1 MIPLPPIRPRHR
13 RIPFV
18 FLAAS
23 LLPLLVLSS
32 TASMAAATVRQ
43 RPATPPPAPGPERPH
58 ADRVEIL
65 RTEYGVPHIRA
76 EDVGAMGYGLAWVQM
91 EDYGERVLEALVGG
105 RGTAARVLGRDEV
118 EGDFSARLAHRKAVE
133 HYHTLPGDVRDILEG
148 FAAGVNAYVRNHPD
162 RLPPWAP
169 ADFTGHDLAVRD
181 IGSWSRA
188 RARSV
193 LRSMG
198 LEDDLVPGVPADEE
212 EGLNP
217 LDGSNGWAFAPSR
230 TRSGR
235 AILVRNPH
243 LGWDAG
249 YYEVHVTVPND
260 IDFYGDFRIGGVFAV
275 IGGFNRHLGWST
287 TNNAPLLDQAY
298 RVELDPARPDHIR
311 FDGLSIPMTRDEVT
325 VEVLEEDGSISSETR
340 TFWRTPLG
348 PVIHRD
354 AASAIV
360 LRDANEGAVSR
371 GTQYL
376 AMLRSR
382 TREEWE
388 AAMRLNE
395 ISSSNFM
402 YADTWGTIQVVF
414 NARLPRFPHEPAP
427 DSALPARTSDD
438 VWNTLLPWDSLP
450 RHVNPAGGYVH
461 NANDTPHYDNL
472 RQPIP
477 DDRMPRGVPE
487 PRLRLRSQLSGRL
500 AETMGDELTLDQ
512 VLSTKNDVT
521 MLAAERLKPD
531 LVRLAREAAAG
542 GRSVEGAGAG
552 DLRRAADLLDVW
564 DNTAS
569 VDARGAVLFDE
580 WQQVYLEAVPDS
592 LAWRVPWTETAPTWT
607 PTGVG
612 DPEAAVVALGR
623 AMADLRDRWG
633 SWDLP
638 WGEVHRARLGDLDL
652 PAAGCSNRAG
662 CFRILE
668 YQDDEDGKR
677 RVYRGDAWVFGVEFT
692 DPIRAR
698 TILAYGQTDDPRAPH
713 HTDQLELFL
722 DGGYKTV
729 RFEAGEVDAAA
740 VRRYRPGR

>member
-1 MIPLPPIRPRHR
+1 MIRLRPTPFPRRRLASPLLLALVPAL
-13 RIPFV
+13 F
-18 FLAAS
+18 AAS
-23 LLPLLVLSS
+23 GGGVGLVAQTPGGNPAASPL
-32 TASMAAATVRQ
+32 
-43 RPATPPPAPGPERPH
+43 RPH
-58 ADRVEIL
+58 ADRVDIL

-76 EDVGAMGYGLAWVQM
+76 EDLGAMGYGLAWVQM
-91 EDYGERVLEALVGG
+91 EDYGERVLRALVGG
-105 RGTAARVLGRDEV
+105 RGTAARVLGREEV
-118 EGDFSARLAHRKAVE
+118 EGDFSARLAYRKAVE
-133 HYHTLPGDVRDILEG
+133 IYPTLPGDVRDILEG
-148 FAAGVNAYVRNHPD
+148 FAAGVNAYVRNHRD
-162 RLPPWAP
+162 RVPPWAP

-198 LEDDLVPGVPADEE
+198 LDDDLVPGVPAEEE

-230 TRSGR
+230 TRSGQ

-298 RVELDPARPDHIR
+298 RVELDPALGDHIR
-311 FDGLSIPMTRDEVT
+311 FDGISIPMTREEVT
-325 VEVLEEDGSISSETR
+325 VEILEEDGSVSSETR

-354 AASAIV
+354 ATSAIV

-402 YADTWGTIQVVF
+402 YADTWGNIQVVF

-438 VWNTLLPWDSLP
+438 IWNTLLPWDSLP
-450 RHVNPAGGYVH
+450 RHVNPPGGYVH
-461 NANDTPHYDNL
+461 QANDTPHYDNL

-477 DDRMPRGVPE
+477 DDLMPPGVPE

-500 AETMGDELTLDQ
+500 AETMGDDLTLEQ
-512 VLSTKNDVT
+512 VLATKNDVT

-531 LVRLAREAAAG
+531 LVRLAREAAAA
-542 GRSVEGAGAG
+542 GREVDGANAG
-552 DLRRAADLLDVW
+552 DLRRAAELLDGW

-580 WQQVYLEAVPDS
+580 WQQIYLDAVPDS
-592 LAWRVPWTETAPTWT
+592 VAWRVPWTEATPTYT
-607 PTGVG
+607 PTGIG
-612 DPEAAVVALGR
+612 DPEAAVVALGQ
-623 AMADLRDRWG
+623 AMADLRERWG
-633 SWDLP
+633 AWDLP

-668 YQDDEDGKR
+668 FQDDEDGKR
-677 RVYRGDAWVFGVEFT
+677 RVFRGDAWVFGVEFT

-698 TILAYGQTDDPRAPH
+698 TILAYGQTDNPEAPH

-729 RFEAGEVDAAA
+729 RFEPAEVEAAA

>member
-1 MIPLPPIRPRHR
+1 M
-13 RIPFV
+13 
-18 FLAAS
+18 
-23 LLPLLVLSS
+23 LLPALVLPLFV
-32 TASMAAATVRQ
+32 AWEQ
-43 RPATPPPAPGPERPH
+43 GWGQWAPGAGGEPTSPSNPLPH

-76 EDVGAMGYGLAWVQM
+76 EDVGALGYGLAWVQM
-91 EDYGERVLEALVGG
+91 EDYGETVLRGLVSG
-105 RGTAARVLGRDEV
+105 RGTAARTLGREFV
-118 EGDFSARLAHRKAVE
+118 EGDFSSRLAYRKALE
-133 HYHTLPGDVRDILEG
+133 SYHTLSPDIRAILEG
-148 FAAGVNAYVRNHPD
+148 FAEGVNAYVRNHGE
-162 RLPPWAP
+162 RLPDWAP
-169 ADFTGHDLAVRD
+169 SDFTGHDLAVRD

-188 RARSV
+188 RARSI

-198 LEDDLVPGVPADEE
+198 LESDLVPGIPADEE

-235 AILVRNPH
+235 PILVRNPH

-298 RVELDPARPDHIR
+298 RVELDQARPDHIL
-311 FDGLSIPMTRDEVT
+311 FDGTSLPLSREEVT
-325 VEVLEEDGSISSETR
+325 VEILEEDGSLSSETR
-340 TFWRTPLG
+340 SFWRTPLG

-354 AASAIV
+354 AGAAIV

-382 TREEWE
+382 TRQEWE

-402 YADTWGTIQVVF
+402 YADTWGNIQVVF
-414 NARLPRFPHEPAP
+414 NARLPRFPHAPAP
-427 DSALPARTSDD
+427 DSALTVRTSNDI
-438 VWNTLLPWDSLP
+438 WNGLLPWDSLP
-450 RHVNPAGGYVH
+450 RHLNPLGGYVH
-461 NANDTPHYDNL
+461 NANDTPHFDNL
-472 RQPIP
+472 RRPIP
-477 DDRMPRGVPE
+477 HEVMPRGIPE
-487 PRLRLRSQLSGRL
+487 PRLRLRSQLSVRL
-500 AETMGDELTLDQ
+500 AEGMGNDLTLDR
-512 VLSTKNDVT
+512 VLEVKNDLT

-531 LVRLAREAAAG
+531 LVRLARDAAAAG
-542 GRSVEGAGAG
+542 TRVEGANAG
-552 DLRRAADLLDVW
+552 SLRRAADLLERW

-569 VDARGAVLFDE
+569 VEARGALLFDE
-580 WQQVYLEAVPDS
+580 WQRIYFAAVSDPDS
-592 LAWRVPWTETAPTWT
+592 LAWAEPWQVDHPMTT

-612 DPEAAVVALGR
+612 SPELALSALGE
-623 AMADLRDRWG
+623 AMSTLEATWG
-633 SWDLP
+633 GWDLP
-638 WGEVHRARLGDLDL
+638 WGQVHRARMGEVDL

-668 YQDDEDGKR
+668 FQEDEADGKR
-677 RVYRGDAWVFGVEFT
+677 RVFRGDAWVLGVEFT
-692 DPIRAR
+692 DPIQAR
-698 TILAYGQTDDPRAPH
+698 TILAYGQSENPDSPH

-722 DGGYKTV
+722 DGGYKRV
-729 RFEAGEVDAAA
+729 VFEPAAVDAAA